1 MKALNS
7 GKERVVA
14 TTVGSLRQNLARAGC
29 STFGGRDTEGNV
41 LAVSH
46 LSTQRLA
53 FALVI
58 TCIIAVAV
66 AMLPTQGFAQTPPN
80 NAATGAPSIAGTARV
95 GQALTADTSGISDA
109 DGKTKAEG
117 GDTGY
122 AYSYKWFR
130 VDSDGTSNKTEITGQ
145 TVSTYTLASDDEGK
159 KIIVEASFTDDAD
172 NAEGPLASDA
182 YPGTGTVEAALSG
195 IVVTI
200 EADQESAVFRDDEV
214 SFTISR
220 TGETFE
226 VDVSVEL
233 TQTNEYLD
241 ESSLS
246 KTVTIAEDDSDAT
259 LTIPFSQFTAIPE
272 GKPVASGTLTA
283 TIISATGYN
292 VGTPAAAEVDIVVA
306 MTFEFDMDSY
316 SVDESDETLSFQVIA
331 RTGEG
336 AAAPTGEVPVSVSA
350 DKDQEGENRAGS
362 LFDYTAF
369 SQLVVL
375 SPSDFEVDGSVAKAE
390 KSLTVD
396 IVDDDENDS
405 GETFS
410 LLLQGSP
417 GLGNAQANFVDTE
430 GKSCGGECAVTVTI
444 TDNDAEK
451 VRIESVSVISSPVAA
466 SDTYGAGEMIVFT
479 VEFDDTVVVDTIDG
493 TPRLLFQL
501 GNSGS
506 ERDEYLKYVSG
517 SGTATLR
524 FEYTVQSTDVDD
536 DGINIDEDALE
547 LAGGTISDATDG
559 LEAILGHEAIGLLTS
574 DKVDG
579 SQMPAIATLAALSLS
594 GVSLLPAFDSDVTS
608 YSSAV
613 PNGITLTTVTA
624 TPSSGD
630 SAVTTP
636 DDDDSGTD
644 GHQVAL
650 EEGANEITVMVS
662 GTGKVPRSYT
672 VRVTREEADLTD
684 ATLFDLALADDD
696 SNIVALDPYFGS
708 ETTTYTASVKNAIDR
723 VTFIAITGDSNAV
736 VEYFDDTG
744 TAINDADDMV
754 ECQQILLA
762 VGENTVKVRVTAGDS
777 VTTRTYTVVVT
788 RGPAPELVV
797 SPSELDIDEA
807 GSDTF
812 TVNLTTR
819 PAADVTVS
827 IRSDDV
833 GAATVFPAD
842 LTFTPSDWSDARTVT
857 VSGVDDDDASNES
870 LTVELEAMSADLDYD
885 GKAESVS
892 VNVIDA
898 SPQVTVEF
906 AEEAYAV
913 DEGGTQ
919 EIEVTLSADPKRE
932 VVIPLNAN
940 GQGGASHQDFSGV
953 YVWLK
958 FGPGETSKT
967 FSFSATQ
974 DFDDDDGESVII
986 TFGDLP
992 PGVSRGTTDA
1002 TTVDIIDDEFGDP
1015 EFNLGTLGA
1024 FWTHTDD
1031 ADGNL
1036 LVGACAGS
1044 GSYTIIWSARE
1055 DRRGADEWLAHI
1067 ISHGDFN
1074 SERHSF
1080 RESPGSLPGL
1090 YEMNGTLEMRGE
1102 GSLTIRV
1109 RGRFGDIWGTWSP
1122 PVGLFCLPSLD
1133 RGQ

>member
-14 TTVGSLRQNLARAGC
+14 ATVGSLRQYLARAGY
-29 STFGGRDTEGNV
+29 SAFGWRDTDGNV
-41 LAVSH
+41 LAISH
-46 LSTQRLA
+46 LSSQRLA

-58 TCIIAVAV
+58 TCVIAITV
-66 AMLPTQGFAQTPPN
+66 AMFPVDGFAQTPPN
-80 NAATGAPSIAGTARV
+80 NAATGAPSITGTARV
-95 GQALTADTSGISDA
+95 GQALTADTSGIADA
-109 DGKTKAEG
+109 DGKTKAEN

-145 TVSTYTLASDDEGK
+145 TASAYTLASDDVGK
-159 KIIVEASFTDDAD
+159 KIIVEARFTDDED
-172 NAEGPLASDA
+172 NSEGPLASDS
-182 YPGTGTVEAALSG
+182 YPGTGTVAALSG

-220 TGETFE
+220 TGDTAE

-246 KTVTIAEDDSDAT
+246 WTVVIAEDDSDGT
-259 LTIPFSQFTAIPE
+259 ITIPTSRFTAIPE

-283 TIISATGYN
+283 TIISATGYD

-316 SVDESDETLSFQVIA
+316 TVDESDETLSFKVIA

-336 AAAPTGEVPVSVSA
+336 AAAPTGNLFVSVSA
-350 DKDQEGENRAGS
+350 VKGQAES
-362 LFDYTAF
+362 PSDYSALSAIVRF
-369 SQLVVL
+369 
-375 SPSDFEVDGSVAKAE
+375 SPSDFSTEGSVSKAE
-390 KSLTVD
+390 KSLTVV

-405 GETFS
+405 GETLS
-410 LLLQGSP
+410 LELKRSP
-417 GLGNAQANFVDTE
+417 SLGIAQWNFVDTSD
-430 GKSCGGECAVTVTI
+430 KSCGTKCAVTVTI

-451 VRIESVSVISSPVAA
+451 VRIESVSIISSPVAA

-479 VEFDDTVVVDTIDG
+479 VDFDDTVVVDTTDG
-493 TPRLLFQL
+493 TPRLLFKL

-594 GVSLLPAFDSDVTS
+594 GVTLSPAFDSEVTS
-608 YSSAV
+608 YTGTV
-613 PNGITLTTVTA
+613 PNGITTTTVIA
-624 TPSSGD
+624 TPSAGD

-650 EEGANEITVMVS
+650 EEGANEITVTVS
-662 GTGKVPRSYT
+662 GTGKVPRTYT
-672 VRVTREEADLTD
+672 VRVTREEADITD

-696 SNIVALDPYFGS
+696 SNIVTLDPEFES
-708 ETTTYTASVKNAIDR
+708 ETTSYTASVKNAIDR
-723 VTFIAITGDSNAV
+723 VTFIAITGDSNAA
-736 VEYFDDTG
+736 VEYFDDTD
-744 TAINDADDMV
+744 TAINDADDMAG
-754 ECQQILLA
+754 CQQILLA

-777 VTTRTYTVVVT
+777 LTTRSYTVVVT
-788 RGPAPELVV
+788 RGPASALVV

-827 IRSDDV
+827 VRSDDV
-833 GAATVFPAD
+833 GAATVSPAD
-842 LTFTPSDWSDARTVT
+842 LTFTPSGWNDTQTVT
-857 VSGVDDDDASNES
+857 VSGESDDDADNES
-870 LTVELEAMSADLDYD
+870 LTVELEAMSADSGYD
-885 GKAESVS
+885 GRAASVS

-940 GQGGASHQDFSGV
+940 GQDGASHQDFSGV
-953 YVWLK
+953 YAWLR

-1067 ISHGDFN
+1067 ISHGGFN
-1074 SERHSF
+1074 SDRHSF

-1090 YEMNGTLEMRGE
+1090 YEMNGTVRLQGE

-1122 PVGLFCLPSLD
+1122 PVGLFCLNSLD
-1133 RGQ
+1133 QGQ

>member
-1 MKALNS
+1 MS
-7 GKERVVA
+7 
-14 TTVGSLRQNLARAGC
+14 
-29 STFGGRDTEGNV
+29 
-41 LAVSH
+41 
-46 LSTQRLA
+46 
-53 FALVI
+53 
-58 TCIIAVAV
+58 
-66 AMLPTQGFAQTPPN
+66 
-80 NAATGAPSIAGTARV
+80 
-95 GQALTADTSGISDA
+95 
-109 DGKTKAEG
+109 
-117 GDTGY
+117 
-122 AYSYKWFR
+122 
-130 VDSDGTSNKTEITGQ
+130 
-145 TVSTYTLASDDEGK
+145 
-159 KIIVEASFTDDAD
+159 
-172 NAEGPLASDA
+172 
-182 YPGTGTVEAALSG
+182 
-195 IVVTI
+195 
-200 EADQESAVFRDDEV
+200 
-214 SFTISR
+214 
-220 TGETFE
+220 
-226 VDVSVEL
+226 L

-246 KTVTIAEDDSDAT
+246 KSVTIAEDESDAT
-259 LTIPFSQFTAIPE
+259 LTIPASEFTAIPE
-272 GKPVASGTLTA
+272 GKPVASGTMTA
-283 TIISATGYN
+283 TVAADTGYS
-292 VGTPAAAEVDIVVA
+292 VGTSANASVDMVVA
-306 MTFEFDMDSY
+306 MTFEFDKDSY
-316 SVDESDETLSFQVIA
+316 AVDESDETLAFKVIA

-336 AAAPTGEVPVSVSA
+336 AAVPTDDVSVSVSSA
-350 DKDQEGENRAGS
+350 NDQAES
-362 LFDYTAF
+362 PTDYSALLATVQF
-369 SQLVVL
+369 
-375 SPSDFEVDGSVAKAE
+375 SPSDFSAEGSVFKAE
-390 KSLTVD
+390 KSLNVG

-410 LLLQGSP
+410 LELDRSS
-417 GLGNAQANFVDTE
+417 GLSNSHRNFVDTE
-430 GKSCGGECAVTVTI
+430 GKSCGTKCAVTVTI

-451 VRIESVSVISSPVAA
+451 ARIESVSIISTPVAA

-479 VEFDDTVVVDTIDG
+479 VDFDDTVVVDTTGG

-506 ERDEYLKYVSG
+506 ERDEYLSYVSG
-517 SGTATLR
+517 SGTTTLR
-524 FEYTVQSTDVDD
+524 FEYTVQATDVDD
-536 DGINIDEDALE
+536 DGIQMDDDALE
-547 LAGGTISDATDG
+547 LAGGTITDATDG
-559 LEAILGHEAIGLLTS
+559 LEAILGHEEVDLLTS
-574 DKVDG
+574 HKVDG

-594 GVSLLPAFDSDVTS
+594 GVSLLPAFDSEVTS

-613 PNGITLTTVTA
+613 PNGITSTTVTA

-630 SAVTTP
+630 SAVATP
-636 DDDDSGTD
+636 GDDDSGTD
-644 GHQVAL
+644 GHQVIL
-650 EEGANEITVMVS
+650 EEGANEITVTVS
-662 GTGKVPRSYT
+662 GTGKVRRTYT
-672 VRVTREEADLTD
+672 VRITREEADLTD

-696 SNIVALDPYFGS
+696 SNIVTLDPEFES
-708 ETTTYTASVKNAIDR
+708 DTTSYTATVKNAIDR

-777 VTTRTYTVVVT
+777 VTTRSYTVVVT

-819 PAADVTVS
+819 PTADVTVS
-827 IRSDDV
+827 VRSDDV
-833 GAATVFPAD
+833 GAATVSPAN
-842 LTFTPSDWSDARTVT
+842 LTFTPSDWSDERTVT
-857 VSGVDDDDASNES
+857 VNGVDDDDASNES
-870 LTVELEAMSADLDYD
+870 LTVELEAMSADSDYE
-885 GKAESVS
+885 GKTDSVS
-892 VNVIDA
+892 LKVIDS

-919 EIEVTLSADPKRE
+919 EIEVTLSADPERE
-932 VVIPLNAN
+932 VIIPLIAN
-940 GQGGASHQDFSGV
+940 GQDGASYQDFSGV
-953 YVWLK
+953 YAWLR
-958 FGPGETSKT
+958 FGPGETSKI
-967 FSFSATQ
+967 FYFLATQ

-992 PGVSRGTTDA
+992 SGVSRGMTDA

-1024 FWTHTDD
+1024 VWTDTDE

-1036 LVGACAGS
+1036 LVGACTGS
-1044 GSYTIIWSARE
+1044 GNYRIIWSARE

-1067 ISHGDFN
+1067 TSHGEFN

-1122 PVGLFCLPSLD
+1122 PVGLYCLHSL
-1133 RGQ
+1133 GQGQ